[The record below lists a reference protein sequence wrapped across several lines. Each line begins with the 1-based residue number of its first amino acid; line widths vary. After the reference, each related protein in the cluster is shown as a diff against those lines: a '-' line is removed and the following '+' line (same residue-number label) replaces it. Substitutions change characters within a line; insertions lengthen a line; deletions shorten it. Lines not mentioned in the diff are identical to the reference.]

1 MSSLEMRVG
10 GSESHIQLGL
20 ADLFIA
26 AVPALQLLAQH
37 DIIYVPQC
45 LIYLIEGIELS
56 IVNDSMNNPHPTIL
70 QALHAIY
77 STINPQYIP
86 SVRSS
91 ISSYNP
97 EYLKTLLKYCPEW
110 GIHQNLSSAPV
121 QVQQMTT
128 VAQTSVADGWTIYWN
143 KMREAQQK
151 GPSGFL
157 ESLQYVAVMRS
168 FEASP
173 VHQQMLS
180 NYLMSILLPT
190 ISAYYLPQL
199 GTNEKFIFNEH
210 AITNASS
217 ILQVVRYI
225 ATYCPQEGEYL
236 LHLRDMVSQLV
247 EAVRQS
253 KIDPTLVAAVVQQAD
268 ELMNPPLQ
276 AVQTASYHPP
286 QMITGQSQ
294 LQEQGPS
301 VPVVTFLS
309 PVQSVKASF
318 GSVEGYEQQSQQ
330 LQDSVHRADQSA
342 EQSVVID
349 NPVISD
355 IDVIQ
360 GTVEDQAPRLEMLGV
375 AASLSRCGECH
386 LML

>member
-1 MSSLEMRVG
+1 MNSLEMRVG

-56 IVNDSMNNPHPTIL
+56 IVNDIMNNPHPAIL

-77 STINPQYIP
+77 SAINPQYIP

-110 GIHQNLSSAPV
+110 GIHQNLSTPV
-121 QVQQMTT
+121 QVQQTT
-128 VAQTSVADGWTIYWN
+128 AVVQTRIADGWTIYWN
-143 KMREAQQK
+143 KMKEAQQK

-168 FEASP
+168 FETHP
-173 VHQQMLS
+173 VHQQILS
-180 NYLMSILLPT
+180 NYLMSVLLPS

-199 GTNEKFIFNEH
+199 GTNEQFVLNKH
-210 AITNASS
+210 TITNASN

-268 ELMNPPLQ
+268 ELVNPPQ
-276 AVQTASYHPP
+276 QTPQTPSYYPP
-286 QMITGQSQ
+286 QMITGQDR
-294 LQEQGPS
+294 LQERSS

-309 PVQSVKASF
+309 PVKSVEVSF
-318 GSVEGYEQQSQQ
+318 GNVEGYEQQSQQ
-330 LQDSVHRADQSA
+330 LQDSMHRAGQSVV
-342 EQSVVID
+342 QPVVID
-349 NPVISD
+349 NPVFPD
-355 IDVIQ
+355 IDTIQ

-386 LML
+386 LIL